1 MRLLMIYGLL
11 MLLIVIGIIMTIS
24 IKATLNKN
32 FVLPTVMLIVVISCM
47 VEQHLL
53 ELSYNPFLLAL
64 LTGCKTTN
72 HRMKGKFNNE

>member
-64 LTGCKTTN
+64 LTSCKPTN
-72 HRMKGKFNNE
+72 YRMKGKFNNE